1 MVKSKIE
8 SYSVVVITCDWLGK
22 KDCKVQKYLVMQ
34 PDLYKVVVNKREP
47 NTIKVHALGDS
58 WTKSTNTLSL
68 CNAIKV
74 LCSSCDYLPDRFQE
88 KVLVKTR

>member
-22 KDCKVQKYLVMQ
+22 KDCKVQRYLAMQ

-47 NTIKVHALGDS
+47 NTIKVHVLGDS

-68 CNAIKV
+68 CNVIKV
-74 LCSSCDYLPDRFQE
+74 LCSSCGTLYNIRKE
-88 KVLVKTR
+88 KALEKTR